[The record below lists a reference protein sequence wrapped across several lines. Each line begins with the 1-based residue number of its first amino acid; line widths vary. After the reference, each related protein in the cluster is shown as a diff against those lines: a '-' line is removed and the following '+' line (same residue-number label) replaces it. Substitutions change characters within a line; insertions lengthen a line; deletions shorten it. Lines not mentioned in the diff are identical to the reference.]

1 MQLPDWLKR
10 LVYRSDGTR
19 SPKEALQ
26 DLDAIVT
33 RNEMGLAA
41 LRSEIEKV
49 DAELHTEENKIRGQ
63 AVVGWEKR
71 FVLQSVR
78 RLRTHLINLDR
89 RMGIYDKNLTVALAL
104 IGKVEDMEAMS
115 LRGVNTEEI
124 DRVLLDFEEQMAK
137 YLDVVG
143 FSIEPTDPVQEER
156 ELEELEKEILGV
168 REIPVEEDAEEER
181 EEPTREEPVTARQA
195 AARHDSHES
204 DDGGWL
210 DEYDEPFMEPA

>member
-10 LVYRSDGTR
+10 LIDRKGTR

-33 RNEMGLAA
+33 RNEMGLDA
-41 LRSEIEKV
+41 LRAEIEKT
-49 DAELHTEENKIRGQ
+49 DAQLHAEENKIRDKQ
-63 AVVGWEKR
+63 VDGWQKR

-78 RLRTHLINLDR
+78 RLRTHLLNLDR

-104 IGKVEDMEAMS
+104 IGKVEDMQAMS

-124 DRVLLDFEEQMAK
+124 DKVILDFEEQMAK

-143 FSIEPTDPVQEER
+143 INIEPSDPVEEER
-156 ELEELEKEILGV
+156 ELQDLEKEILGV
-168 REIPVEEDAEEER
+168 K
-181 EEPTREEPVTARQA
+181 EEPRKQRETPVRMPIEVVEVQTTAARRRSHNSCEEYNSYEEYPKEMEEPLY
-195 AARHDSHES
+195 E
-204 DDGGWL
+204 
-210 DEYDEPFMEPA
+210 